1 MTSYYA
7 EKLSGRRLEQCY
19 DLAPPRIR
27 QYLRAEIEHAVS
39 RFSDGAEVLE
49 LGCGYGRLFP
59 DLLEKAGLIVGVD
72 NSLDSL
78 SYARAYLSGRSG
90 YSLVCSEAARLALAD
105 RSFDCVLC
113 LQNGLSAFHSDPK
126 VVVAQAL
133 RATRPG
139 GIVLCSS
146 YSPRIWEARLN
157 WFEKQAEAGLLGEI
171 DFERT
176 GNGEIVCK
184 DGFTATTFSEDA
196 FRRLAA
202 ECGLEATVQE
212 VDHSSIFCE
221 FLSK

>member
-7 EKLSGRRLEQCY
+7 DKLSGRQLERCY

-27 QYLRAEIEHAVS
+27 QYLRAEIEYAVS
-39 RFSDGAEVLE
+39 RFSYGAEVLE

-59 DLLEKAGLIVGVD
+59 DLLKKAGLVVGVD
-72 NSLDSL
+72 NSPNSL
-78 SYARAYLSGRSG
+78 SYARTYLSESSG
-90 YSLVCSEAARLALAD
+90 YYLVCSEAERLALAD
-105 RSFDCVLC
+105 QSFDCVLC
-113 LQNGLSAFHSDPK
+113 LQNGLSAFHSDPE
-126 VVVAQAL
+126 VVVTQAL
-133 RATRPG
+133 RVTRPG
-139 GIVLCSS
+139 GIIICSS
-146 YSPRIWEARLN
+146 YSPRIWEARLD

-176 GNGEIVCK
+176 GNGEIVCR

-196 FRRLAA
+196 FRQLAA
-202 ECGLEATVQE
+202 ECGLQATVQE

>member
-1 MTSYYA
+1 
-7 EKLSGRRLEQCY
+7 
-19 DLAPPRIR
+19 
-27 QYLRAEIEHAVS
+27 
-39 RFSDGAEVLE
+39 
-49 LGCGYGRLFP
+49 
-59 DLLEKAGLIVGVD
+59 
-72 NSLDSL
+72 
-78 SYARAYLSGRSG
+78 
-90 YSLVCSEAARLALAD
+90 
-105 RSFDCVLC
+105 
-113 LQNGLSAFHSDPK
+113 